1 MRKRRNLV
9 YTYHKFYSQRKAL
22 KNLSNIRQ
30 WTRDSDPEFSETERE
45 IQTTEQ

>member
-9 YTYHKFYSQRKAL
+9 YNYHKFCSQRKAL

-30 WTRDSDPEFSETERE
+30 RTRDSDPEFSETERE
-45 IQTTEQ
+45 MQTTEL